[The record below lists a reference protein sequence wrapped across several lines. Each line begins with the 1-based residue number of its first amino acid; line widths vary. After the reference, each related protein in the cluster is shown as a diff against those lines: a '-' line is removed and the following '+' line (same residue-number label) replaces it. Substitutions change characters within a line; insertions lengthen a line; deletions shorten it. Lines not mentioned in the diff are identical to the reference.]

1 MKWTTEVTLEKGLF
15 LFSHA
20 DSILLVGSCFA
31 EHIGNR
37 LTDHAFLTDVNPFG
51 TLYNPSSVAMALRRL
66 MHPVP
71 FTVADLFAAHGGYH
85 SYAHHSRF
93 SARTETECLQQIDRR
108 LEGSSNHFRQATR
121 LVVTF
126 GTAFV
131 YRLKRTGE
139 VVANC
144 HKQPDALFER
154 ERLTAE
160 QIVADWRLLL
170 SELQAWNPH
179 LCVLFTVSPI
189 RHWKDGAHGNQ
200 LSKATL
206 LLAIDQLCREF
217 PGQTAYF
224 PAYEL
229 VMDELRDYRFYA
241 ADLLH
246 PSEQAVD
253 YIWQRFAENW
263 FSAETQQLA
272 KACQSVKQ
280 ALAHRPFDPENELYR
295 QFIVQTLLRI
305 ERIREKI
312 PFFAMDEEKELR
324 NKYGIYD

>member
-1 MKWTTEVTLEKGLF
+1 M
-15 LFSHA
+15 
-20 DSILLVGSCFA
+20 
-31 EHIGNR
+31 
-37 LTDHAFLTDVNPFG
+37 
-51 TLYNPSSVAMALRRL
+51 
-66 MHPVP
+66 
-71 FTVADLFAAHGGYH
+71 
-85 SYAHHSRF
+85 
-93 SARTETECLQQIDRR
+93 
-108 LEGSSNHFRQATR
+108 
-121 LVVTF
+121 
-126 GTAFV
+126 
-131 YRLKRTGE
+131 
-139 VVANC
+139 
-144 HKQPDALFER
+144 
-154 ERLTAE
+154 
-160 QIVADWRLLL
+160 ADWRLLL